1 MDVKEFKLRALHGL
15 IRPRYFYIPVKT
27 EEEETISSI
36 IIVIEDEEGNPA
48 YVTGCS
54 ISINSYTWPYDGSWN
69 ESHTQYTTLYTDS
82 SDTYIFDDDFRWII
96 PVTDKD
102 NYRVPTPDFSLTG
115 KAPTIDGG
123 GVDTSSIYSYRASF
137 TFTSPKN
144 RIKIDNLRPGRYNLD
159 VTLAPGWYTKT
170 YAPEHWDDIYTNGE
184 PWMPINYQNDYFTL
198 QITKSGQLTG
208 VGEWYHAPEIRPPYT
223 DYIDFFKIKKP
234 FENNVYPIVTKRK
247 THLRFVLTHIII
259 PGLNDRTLR
268 TKHVSRVIDQFPYN
282 SGTWSLSAYYGVNIG
297 YFTYNVTKILGFKV
311 YEDDKYVGIYCPQ
324 PITVYGSTNQISENA
339 NVIVSQSQENGLTNY
354 HYQYQGDTSEW
365 AGSYLYFIE
374 MNNPIYNVSRV
385 KDYSESVHY
394 DLTSDVYDEYAF
406 GPYNEDVHDI
416 CIYPDDVLLPS
427 GGGRHH
433 PDNWRY
439 DLYRY
444 MDDKDVGRSSKVVF
458 SSTGDEYVTNITNV
472 TRTRG
477 RGARIDYDRTTYISC
492 TYNNVSFT
500 NRKEYPI
507 HYGPSGKPTEYAI
520 SYDISCG
527 GGGSIRYPEYIT
539 TGNYIYLGSMPT
551 YRYYE
556 WPGHMPSYSEL
567 LELKP
572 DLKPDHANKG
582 YVTFYYYEGMT
593 NSQLQNYMDRLVNE
607 LDDFITVE
615 SDVED

>member
-208 VGEWYHAPEIRPPYT
+208 VGEWYHSPEIRPPYT

-234 FENNVYPIVTKRK
+234 FENNVYPIVTKRR
-247 THLRFVLTHIII
+247 TRLRFVLTEIEI
-259 PGLNDRTLR
+259 PGFSDLQQKK
-268 TKHVSRVIDQFPYN
+268 KHASTVNEDLYYYT
-282 SGTWSLSAYYGVNIG
+282 GTWALTIGYGVNYG
-297 YFTYNVTKILGFKV
+297 YTTTTVNRTLGFKV
-311 YEDDKYVGIYCPQ
+311 YEDGEYAGLFYPDY
-324 PITVYGSTNQISENA
+324 ITVYATNKEIDDVQILQRPLYNLQDYYYTNTVKSSTYYRVPPISMPLVDVVEN
-339 NVIVSQSQENGLTNY
+339 E
-354 HYQYQGDTSEW
+354 
-365 AGSYLYFIE
+365 
-374 MNNPIYNVSRV
+374 
-385 KDYSESVHY
+385 DYSNSVHY
-394 DLTSDVYDEYAF
+394 DITADIYEAYAY
-406 GPYNEDVHDI
+406 GPYNENTQDI
-416 CIYPDDVLLPS
+416 CIYPDNSRLPNRPYHVYDRWHDDLYNYMSS
-427 GGGRHH
+427 GGH
-433 PDNWRY
+433 
-439 DLYRY
+439 
-444 MDDKDVGRSSKVVF
+444 DVKVIF
-458 SSTGDEYVTNITNV
+458 SSRGTEQVHKITDI
-472 TRTRG
+472 TRVQG
-477 RGARIDYDRTTYISC
+477 RGASIQSNYKRYNDC
-492 TYNNVSFT
+492 TYREVSFT
-500 NRKEYPI
+500 NPKTLPNGY
-507 HYGPSGKPTEYAI
+507 TT
-520 SYDISCG
+520 YDISCG
-527 GGGSIRYPEYIT
+527 GEASIHYKEYDNTDTTRFGSKDTYKRYK
-539 TGNYIYLGSMPT
+539 
-551 YRYYE
+551 
-556 WPGHMPSYSEL
+556 WPGHFPTYDEMIALNPSL
-567 LELKP
+567 VP
-572 DLKPDHANKG
+572 DDANKG
-582 YVTFYYYEGMT
+582 YLDFYYFNGMT
-593 NSQLQNYMDRLVNE
+593 VDQFRDFTNRLQYDYDAL
-607 LDDFITVE
+607 ITVE
-615 SDVED
+615 TDLRD